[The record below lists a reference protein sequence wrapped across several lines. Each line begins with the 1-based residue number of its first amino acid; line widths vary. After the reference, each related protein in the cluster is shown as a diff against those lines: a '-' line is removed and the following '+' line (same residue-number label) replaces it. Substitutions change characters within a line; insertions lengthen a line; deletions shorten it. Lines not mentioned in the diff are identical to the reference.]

1 MFSLELDGLWMT
13 IVDRLKTSPVSLSII
28 IPNYNHA
35 AFLPECLDSVLSQS
49 SPPDAVCVVDDASTD
64 NSIEVIRSYVERFPR
79 LQLAQQSRN
88 RGVFANINQFL
99 PRVQGTHV
107 FVLAA
112 DDFLLPGSVEM
123 VRAMLSEHPQAGF
136 CLTDTV
142 EVFPDQSQRPLRY
155 NLSPGPA
162 FFSPAQAPAVIRGR
176 PLIGQCFFH
185 LGGLRQIGGFP
196 ESVRWHADHFVCA
209 VLALRQGFC
218 YLPSPGAAFRRQPAS
233 YSAQGMGGDRQCEVM
248 LNFLDGLCR
257 PELADVK
264 AGLRDSQVLAI
275 FDRGLLSAL
284 WRNPEHRY
292 FLTSSLLARILYR
305 RLRRVFRH
313 PIPGPVKK
321 WFRARFGRA
330 SAP

>member
-1 MFSLELDGLWMT
+1 MT
-13 IVDRLKTSPVSLSII
+13 ILDCLKTSPVSLSII

-35 AFLPECLDSVLSQS
+35 AFLPQCLDSVLNQS

-79 LQLAQQSRN
+79 LQLTQKSRN
-88 RGVFANINQFL
+88 CGVFANINQFL
-99 PRVQGTHV
+99 PGVPGTHV
-107 FVLAA
+107 FVLGA
-112 DDFLLPGSVEM
+112 DDFLLPGCVEM
-123 VRAMLSEHPQAGF
+123 VRAILSEHPEAGF

-142 EVFPDQSQRPLRY
+142 EVFPDGAQRPLHY

-162 FFSPAQAPAVIRGR
+162 FFTPAQAPAVIRGR

-233 YSAQGMGGDRQCEVM
+233 YSAQGMGGEGQREVM
-248 LNFLDGLCR
+248 HNFLGFLCR
-257 PELADVK
+257 PEFADVK
-264 AGLRDSQVLAI
+264 AGLRHSQVVAI
-275 FDRGLLSAL
+275 FERGLLSAL
-284 WRNPEHRY
+284 WGNPERRY
-292 FLTSSLLARILYR
+292 FLSSSLLARIVWRL
-305 RLRRVFRH
+305 LRRVIRH
-313 PIPGPVKK
+313 PVPGPVKT
-321 WFRARFGRA
+321 WWRARFGRR
-330 SAP
+330 SSP